1 MRENPFGEK
10 LYVQSLGRI
19 WGVGV
24 LAICE
29 EPMGQESRKRL

>member
-1 MRENPFGEK
+1 MRENPFEEK
-10 LYVQSLGRI
+10 LFVQSLGRI

-24 LAICE
+24 LSIYE